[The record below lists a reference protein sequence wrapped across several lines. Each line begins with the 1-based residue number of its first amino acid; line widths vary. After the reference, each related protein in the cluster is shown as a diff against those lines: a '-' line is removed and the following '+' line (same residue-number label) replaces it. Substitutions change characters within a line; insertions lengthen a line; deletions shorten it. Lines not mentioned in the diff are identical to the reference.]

1 MIMSFLQYMNK
12 KGYVLKVAQLIFI
25 LLVSKNFVNVKRIP
39 LVKIALRK
47 IIQINYYVQLV
58 IKKMVIIQKKKKV
71 LKH

>member
-1 MIMSFLQYMNK
+1 MIMSFLQYMNM

-71 LKH
+71 LEH